1 MTAKR
6 WSLHDRTGTDFMR
19 VMQVTS
25 FASRLDQVNSR
36 GVGDMSTDHRRDTL
50 LRLSD
55 VKGRTGLSRSTIYR
69 RMGAGTFPHSIR
81 ISAGLVAWYQTD
93 IDAWVADPMGWRE
106 PS

>member
-1 MTAKR
+1 
-6 WSLHDRTGTDFMR
+6 
-19 VMQVTS
+19 
-25 FASRLDQVNSR
+25 
-36 GVGDMSTDHRRDTL
+36 MSTDRRRDTL
-50 LRLSD
+50 LRLRD

-69 RMGAGTFPHSIR
+69 RMGAGTFPRSVQ